1 MAPLVIWQQSPFG
14 WLFSMLVFVV
24 HLAVV
29 ARAIVRPDRT
39 PTSRIAWVAVIMTL
53 PLVGI
58 VAYLFIGETSIGRD
72 RVKKLRAVNE
82 RMRRPDEHPDNG
94 LDVPER
100 AVELFDLG
108 RTINASSRG
117 RATASR

>member
-1 MAPLVIWQQSPFG
+1 MALWMMWQQSPFG
-14 WLFSMLVFVV
+14 WLFSALVFVV

-29 ARAIVRPDRT
+29 VRAIVRPDRT
-39 PTSRIAWVAVIMTL
+39 PTSRIAWVAVILTL

-72 RVKKLRAVNE
+72 RVKKLRE
-82 RMRRPDEHPDNG
+82 IDDRMRLPDEHPEQG
-94 LDVPER
+94 LDVPSGQWSCSTSAAR
-100 AVELFDLG
+100 S
-108 RTINASSRG
+108 TASSRG